1 MKGGNMMMKA
11 FDLKRFDAE
20 HESQIVLL
28 PSELEKMKNQ
38 AFESGKKEGIEEG
51 KKEGFALGE
60 QSANEENK
68 KLNAEIVAKIQ
79 QKISEEFLS
88 VKNENA
94 TSIANIENDFMAILQ
109 GIVDKYFNIIAK
121 IDFSEEIC
129 NKVREL
135 FEISKIQGKI
145 VIEVNK
151 ETEGL
156 MNKFILENLNDF
168 SEMITVKVNLDFTT
182 YDVKISTENGS
193 FERTIADLKAKF
205 DEFFGNYNEE
215 VKNG

>member
-1 MKGGNMMMKA
+1 MMMKA

-168 SEMITVKVNLDFTT
+168 SEMITVKVNPDFTT

>member
-1 MKGGNMMMKA
+1 MKA

-109 GIVDKYFNIIAK
+109 GIVDKYFSIIAK

-145 VIEVNK
+145 AIEVSK
-151 ETEGL
+151 ETEDL

-168 SEMITVKVNLDFTT
+168 SEMITVKVNSDFTT

-193 FERTIADLKAKF
+193 FERTIADLKTKF

>member
-1 MKGGNMMMKA
+1 MMMKA

-109 GIVDKYFNIIAK
+109 GIVDKYFSIIAK

-145 VIEVNK
+145 AIEVSK
-151 ETEGL
+151 ETEDL

-168 SEMITVKVNLDFTT
+168 SEMITVKVNSDFTT

-193 FERTIADLKAKF
+193 FERTIADLKTKF

>member
-1 MKGGNMMMKA
+1 MMKA
-11 FDLKRFDAE
+11 FDLKRFDVE

-38 AFESGKKEGIEEG
+38 AFESGKKEGFEEG
-51 KKEGFALGE
+51 KKEGFVLGE

-68 KLNAEIVAKIQ
+68 KLNTEIVAKIQ

-94 TSIANIENDFMAILQ
+94 TLIANIENDFMAILQ
-109 GIVDKYFNIIAK
+109 GIVDKYFSIIAK

-129 NKVREL
+129 SKVREL

-145 VIEVNK
+145 VIEVSK
-151 ETEGL
+151 ETEAL

-168 SEMITVKVNLDFTT
+168 SEIITVKVNPDFTT
-182 YDVKISTENGS
+182 YDVRISTEHGS

>member
-1 MKGGNMMMKA
+1 MMMKA